1 MSTPGTPER
10 PVTSTCGSARKK
22 PLGKVTRASPRKY
35 PLTAVGNDRYSAPV
49 RILDVSLSAV
59 MISPAF
65 HRYTALSY
73 RPTTAGRAS
82 EMRVPDGWDFT
93 IPFMLRSTR
102 KYCVL
107 PVPSIPVTRTISP
120 PNFASNGNMPAYFAV
135 PESIHGGPDTV
146 RTVSVGDPASAENA
160 SSETSVSARFGS
172 RGPSFSASSAASGS
186 TRPTVQRPA
195 PDRLDR

>member
-1 MSTPGTPER
+1 PKKKSVTLKTTQLIPFSVSIERVGGIGKPGMLLALETTSISTPGTPG
-10 PVTSTCGSARKK
+10 PPGKNNCGSARKK

-82 EMRVPDGWDFT
+82 EMRVPAGWDFT
-93 IPFMLRSTR
+93 MPFIDRSTR
-102 KYCVL
+102 KACVL

-120 PNFASNGNMPAYFAV
+120 PSFASNGNIPAYFAV
-135 PESIHGGPDTV
+135 PESIH
-146 RTVSVGDPASAENA
+146 
-160 SSETSVSARFGS
+160 
-172 RGPSFSASSAASGS
+172 
-186 TRPTVQRPA
+186 
-195 PDRLDR
+195 